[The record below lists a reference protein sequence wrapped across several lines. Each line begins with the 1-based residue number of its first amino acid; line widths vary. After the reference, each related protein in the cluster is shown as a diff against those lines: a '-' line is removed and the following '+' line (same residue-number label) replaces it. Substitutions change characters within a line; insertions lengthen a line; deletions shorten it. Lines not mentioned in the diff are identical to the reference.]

1 MEAKKKPDKTRKPA
15 RTKPEATDKKKDRPW
30 PTLENEVMEEL
41 ARNIEKNR
49 NKPGSIPYP
58 FDRE

>member
-1 MEAKKKPDKTRKPA
+1 MGAKKKVDKPRKPA
-15 RTKPEATDKKKDRPW
+15 RTKPGAPAENNDRPW

-41 ARNIEKNR
+41 AWNIQRNR

-58 FDRE
+58 FNRE